1 MFARLLISHVAA
13 LAVLSGAGRATAQE
27 RLDPQIA
34 IRLEY
39 DPGPP
44 QLACPSRR
52 EFAAH
57 INSLFEYVVVR
68 DDAQARLV
76 VTVGKKAGAFD
87 AEMKLFAADDE
98 KDPRW
103 NPRKRNTYHCQELI
117 YDLAVD
123 IREHLGPLGWGE
135 DATEPPPWLRAPAQP
150 GRPDSEPE
158 KPQIGKDEVSTPPEP
173 AVAALPPSVLAVVD
187 PGAFPPPNAQPQ
199 ASGPKAEVGLGAVMS
214 PYGLPSVGVGGS
226 GLIGLRWPN
235 FFLAADF
242 RGVVTPSATIGAQ
255 SIPGRTSLWTG
266 ALLPCVATKHVD
278 ICGIIAAS
286 QLNFNIPSN
295 ITVGS
300 TDGFSLGFGTR
311 VAARWTFGS
320 IFALTGYGE
329 LTAQLRTLSLAGESS
344 DGKGGAAIYW
354 RTPTARITLGLA
366 IHATIP
372 Q

>member
-1 MFARLLISHVAA
+1 MFARLLVPHVAV
-13 LAVLSGAGRATAQE
+13 LAVLSWAGAATAQE
-27 RLDPQIA
+27 HQDPQIA

-98 KDPRW
+98 KAPRW
-103 NPRKRNTYHCQELI
+103 NPRKQNRFHCQELI

-135 DATEPPPWLRAPAQP
+135 DATEPPPWLRPRTQAERSD
-150 GRPDSEPE
+150 GETM
-158 KPQIGKDEVSTPPEP
+158 KPKEGGEEASASPVP
-173 AVAALPPSVLAVVD
+173 AVAALPSSLLAVVE
-187 PGAFPPPNAQPQ
+187 PGSFPPPNAQAQ
-199 ASGPKAEVGLGAVMS
+199 ASSPRPEVGLGPAMS

-242 RGVVTPSATIGAQ
+242 RGVVTTSATIGAR
-255 SIPGRTSLWTG
+255 SIAGRTSLWTG
-266 ALLPCVATKHVD
+266 ALLPCAATKYVD
-278 ICGIIAAS
+278 ICGVVAAS
-286 QLNFNIPSN
+286 QMYFGLPSN
-295 ITVGS
+295 VAIGS
-300 TDGFSLGFGTR
+300 SDGFSLGLGAR

-329 LTAQLRTLSLAGESS
+329 LTAQLRKLWLAGESS
-344 DGKGGAAIYW
+344 DGKGGTEIYW
-354 RTPTARITLGLA
+354 RSPPARITLGLA
-366 IHATIP
+366 VHATIP